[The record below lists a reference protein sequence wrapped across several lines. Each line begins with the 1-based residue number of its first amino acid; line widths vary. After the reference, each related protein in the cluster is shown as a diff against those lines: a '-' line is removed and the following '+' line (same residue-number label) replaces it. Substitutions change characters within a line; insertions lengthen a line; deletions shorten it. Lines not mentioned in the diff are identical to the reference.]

1 MLDYNTIEYKGL
13 LSREVNGENVTHI
26 DLLSQVINPDCN
38 VSVSTMLIVNE
49 YYVARPDLR
58 SMAVYGTDKY
68 ADVLCK
74 VNGISNP
81 FELNEDMLIIC
92 PTRESIDR
100 MFAYGK
106 LNGGSELAKDGSR
119 IAKSENGVKL
129 KSDTRSPNEA
139 TVGTKNYVIDKTL
152 GIVFY

>member
-49 YYVARPDLR
+49 YYVARPDLI

-74 VNGISNP
+74 GYADHLP
-81 FELNEDMLIIC
+81 
-92 PTRESIDR
+92 
-100 MFAYGK
+100 Y
-106 LNGGSELAKDGSR
+106 
-119 IAKSENGVKL
+119 
-129 KSDTRSPNEA
+129 
-139 TVGTKNYVIDKTL
+139 
-152 GIVFY
+152 